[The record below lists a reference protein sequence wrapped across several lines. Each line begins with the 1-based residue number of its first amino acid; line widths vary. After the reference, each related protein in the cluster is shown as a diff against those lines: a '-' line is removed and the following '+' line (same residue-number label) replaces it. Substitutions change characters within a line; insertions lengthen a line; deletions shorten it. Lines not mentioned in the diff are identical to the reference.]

1 VHGLVAAVLAAYGL
15 SEALDGS
22 PLLVAWGVE
31 GLLLLVLARRLEE
44 GRLRI
49 AGHLL
54 FAVLTVG
61 LAGRLAST
69 SPDAAPRLVR
79 PAVVSELVVL
89 GLALTASFRTRR
101 RLLGWVYQGVVLVG
115 WLAWWAGELTPVPD
129 GISYVLVVWAVTAAG
144 FAALIPRLEDDR
156 PLRGATHLIFAVI
169 AGLLAAQ
176 FMRADAA
183 DLALVSVPALSRLVA
198 LGLALVSVRYI
209 QSTTLRMVYGNVV
222 LAGWLAWGVSELSP
236 LANGQAYA
244 SAVWGA
250 TAAALL
256 VGGAWADTRS
266 VQFSGLATLGLFVA
280 KLFLVD
286 LASLAALWRIA
297 LFLGSGIAFLAIS
310 YLLPGFMVGRPKG
323 AGASG
328 GELSEP

>member
-1 VHGLVAAVLAAYGL
+1 
-15 SEALDGS
+15 
-22 PLLVAWGVE
+22 VAWGVE

-79 PAVVSELVVL
+79 PAVLSELVVL

-101 RLLGWVYQGVVLVG
+101 RLLGWAYRGVVLVG
-115 WLAWWAGELTPVPD
+115 WLAWW
-129 GISYVLVVWAVTAAG
+129 
-144 FAALIPRLEDDR
+144 
-156 PLRGATHLIFAVI
+156 
-169 AGLLAAQ
+169 
-176 FMRADAA
+176 
-183 DLALVSVPALSRLVA
+183 
-198 LGLALVSVRYI
+198 
-209 QSTTLRMVYGNVV
+209 
-222 LAGWLAWGVSELSP
+222 VSELAP

-266 VQFSGLATLGLFVA
+266 VQFSGLATLGLFVG
-280 KLFLVD
+280 KLFFVD

-310 YLLPGFMVGRPKG
+310 YLLPGFVVGRPKG

-328 GELSEP
+328 EELSEP